1 MIQSASR
8 RRPLVKA
15 GLAVGAVFVVMVTSA
30 GSAPSSPTVGDC
42 PTAEWELGASPPPGE
57 TSEEQSNDRN
67 GDRLS
72 CFLEVP
78 EGGGIFAIVDNISHP
93 KLTNFSRIYSTLT
106 LICPRSGA
114 ESVARTRSGG

>member
-1 MIQSASR
+1 GEGAMIQSASR

-78 EGGGIFAIVDNISHP
+78 EGGGIFTISTTS
-93 KLTNFSRIYSTLT
+93 LIQALSNSSRI
-106 LICPRSGA
+106 
-114 ESVARTRSGG
+114 